1 MLKFRIL
8 TAIILI
14 PVFLL
19 LLFKLPPSW
28 FCLITGAVVLCG
40 GWEWSS
46 LMGIK
51 NPWKKLIYPAI
62 LLIVLCVSL
71 RLYIPNVILAA
82 LVWWLF
88 SVVLIVIYP
97 KASDTWG
104 QGFLV
109 RGLMGIMVLIPCW
122 LAVNFIRNIP
132 DNGIEILLF
141 LFILIWG
148 ADISAYFAGKW
159 WGKNKLAPK
168 VSPGKTWQGL
178 IGAIVTTLIIT
189 LVTLSRIESPN
200 LLWLGF
206 CGLTV
211 VTVLFSVVGDLFE
224 SMLKRKENLKDSG
237 RLLPGHGGILDR
249 IDSLTAAAPVF
260 LCGALLL
267 QKLFA

>member
-14 PVFLL
+14 PLFLL
-19 LLFKLPPSW
+19 LLFKLPPNLFGW
-28 FCLITGAVVLCG
+28 ITGAVVIYC

-51 NPWKKLIYPAI
+51 NPWKKLIYPVI
-62 LLIVLCVSL
+62 LYLVLYVSL
-71 RLYIPNVILAA
+71 QLYIPNVILAG

-104 QGFLV
+104 QGYLV
-109 RGLMGIMVLIPCW
+109 RGLMGVMVLVPCW

-132 DNGIEILLF
+132 DNGIAILLF
-141 LFILIWG
+141 LFVLIWG

-159 WGKNKLAPK
+159 WGKNKLAPM

-178 IGAIVTTLIIT
+178 IGAVVTTLIIT
-189 LVTLSRIESPN
+189 LVTLWQLESPN
-200 LLWLGF
+200 WLWLAF

-260 LCGALLL
+260 LCGALFL
-267 QKLFA
+267 QKIFA